1 MITINNL
8 IDALGNGKTATANTV
23 FADLMSAK
31 ISAALD
37 AKKVNMANQVYN
49 GAMNKQETENVD
61 VQTVD
66 TESE

>member
-1 MITINNL
+1 MTTINNL
-8 IDALGNGKTATANTV
+8 IDALGNGKTAMANTV

>member
-1 MITINNL
+1 
-8 IDALGNGKTATANTV
+8 V